1 MPAAFEDII
10 SDLRKRIFKPVYFLA
25 GDEPYYIDL
34 ITDFIAEKVLSEE
47 ERAFNQIVIYGEETS
62 VNSIIETSRRFP
74 MMASHQVVI
83 VKEAQALKKIEDLAI
98 YLEKPLLST
107 ILVLNYKYKVID
119 KRTKL
124 ARTLETQGIYFE
136 SMRLRDYQVPPW
148 IERYL
153 MTKGIK
159 INPDASAMLTEFLG
173 TDLHKITNELDKL
186 LITLPAGKPVITSA
200 LIEKNIGI
208 SKDFNNFELQKAI
221 GEKNIFKANM
231 IVRYFSENPN
241 DNPVTLTIA
250 SLFSLFTKILTYH
263 YLTDRSKN
271 NVASV
276 LKIHP
281 YFVKDYEVSS
291 MKYGPSKTIQIISFL
306 RTYDLRTKGFG
317 DAGTDAGD
325 LLKELVYKILH
336 LQDPL

>member
-1 MPAAFEDII
+1 MPAAFEEII
-10 SDLRKRIFKPVYFLA
+10 SDLKKRIFKPVYFLA
-25 GDEPYYIDL
+25 GEEPYYIDL
-34 ITDFIAEKVLSEE
+34 ITDFIAEKVLTEE
-47 ERAFNQIVIYGEETS
+47 EKAFNQVIIYGEETS

-98 YLEKPLLST
+98 YLDKPLLST

-119 KRTKL
+119 KRTKF
-124 ARTLETQGIYFE
+124 ARALETQGVYFE

-159 INPDASAMLTEFLG
+159 INPDASSMLTEFLG

-186 LITLPAGKPVITSA
+186 LITLPQGNPVITSA

-281 YFVKDYEVSS
+281 FFVKDYEVSA
-291 MKYGPSKTIQIISFL
+291 MKYNPSKTIQIISLL

-317 DAGTDAGD
+317 DAGTEPGD
-325 LLKELVYKILH
+325 LMKELVYKILH
-336 LQDPL
+336 L

>member
-1 MPAAFEDII
+1 MPATYEEII

-34 ITDFIAEKVLSEE
+34 ITDFIAEKVLPEE
-47 ERAFNQIVIYGEETS
+47 EKAFNQVIIYGEDTS
-62 VNSIIETSRRFP
+62 INAVIETSRRFP

-83 VKEAQALKKIEDLAI
+83 VKEAQTLKKIEDLTL

-107 ILVLNYKYKVID
+107 ILVFNFRYKVLD

-124 ARTLETQGIYFE
+124 YKSLDTQAVYFE

-153 MTKGIK
+153 MVKGIK

-173 TDLHKITNELDKL
+173 TDLHKIVNELDKL
-186 LITLPAGKPVITSA
+186 LITLPAGSPVISTS

-208 SKDFNNFELQKAI
+208 SKDYNNFELQKAI
-221 GEKNIFKANM
+221 GEKNILKANM
-231 IVRYFSENPN
+231 IIRYFSENPN

-250 SLFSLFTKILTYH
+250 SLFSLFTKILTYL
-263 YLTDRSKN
+263 YLTDKSKN

-281 YFVKDYEVSS
+281 YFVRDYEVAA
-291 MKYGPSKTIQIISFL
+291 MKYNVTKTIQIISYL
-306 RTYDLRTKGFG
+306 RTYDMKTKGFG
-317 DAGTDAGD
+317 DVSTDQGD

-336 LQDPL
+336 L